1 MIKEVNGKKYIFIND
16 NNINITGLCKRC
28 VAQNDRALCM
38 KLVASCAHG
47 FFKEEI
53 QESPQQTTQEQ
64 MTIRDQFAMAI
75 ITGKIYCFRSDTQ
88 DEQDDYARRVY
99 ALVDS
104 MMKARTK

>member
-1 MIKEVNGKKYIFIND
+1 MTIVEA
-16 NNINITGLCKRC
+16 LQKRALDASC
-28 VAQNDRALCM
+28 VASDSQLMIDDRTPE
-38 KLVASCAHG
+38 V
-47 FFKEEI
+47 
-53 QESPQQTTQEQ
+53 TNNQEQ
-64 MTIRDQFAMAI
+64 PTLRDQFAMAI

>member
-16 NNINITGLCKRC
+16 NNINLTGLCKRC

-47 FFKEEI
+47 FFKEES

-64 MTIRDQFAMAI
+64 MTIRDQFAMAALNGLVASN
-75 ITGKIYCFRSDTQ
+75 TYSTEHGAEFAARTA
-88 DEQDDYARRVY
+88 YAF
-99 ALVDS
+99 ADA